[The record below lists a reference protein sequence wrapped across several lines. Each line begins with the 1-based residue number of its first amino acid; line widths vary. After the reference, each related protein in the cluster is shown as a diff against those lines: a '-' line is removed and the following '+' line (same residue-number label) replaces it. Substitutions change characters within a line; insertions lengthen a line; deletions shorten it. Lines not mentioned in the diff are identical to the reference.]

1 MKDLIVNGLYSER
14 SRIHFDQIQES
25 HRHNQ
30 IIPRA
35 FFSKR
40 AQRGGLISSERLVS
54 VPLKYIDCSCQ
65 RIIEQGR
72 RRSLG

>member
-1 MKDLIVNGLYSER
+1 MMKKAALTERGQYLFMKDLIVNGLYSER

-35 FFSKR
+35 FFQSGL
-40 AQRGGLISSERLVS
+40 RGVDL
-54 VPLKYIDCSCQ
+54 
-65 RIIEQGR
+65 
-72 RRSLG
+72 